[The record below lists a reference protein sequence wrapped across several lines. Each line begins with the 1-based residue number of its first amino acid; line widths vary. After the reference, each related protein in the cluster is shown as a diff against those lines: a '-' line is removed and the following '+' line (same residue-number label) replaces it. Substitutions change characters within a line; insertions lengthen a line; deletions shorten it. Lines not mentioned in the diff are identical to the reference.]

1 MKRKRRGSDSPV
13 CREVCSLIE
22 SEPMFSPL
30 RKVALVEIVKMVYDE
45 QLSTIPGNGKNPG

>member
-22 SEPMFSPL
+22 KDPGFSL
-30 RKVALVEIVKMVYDE
+30 IRKVALIEMVKMVYD
-45 QLSTIPGNGKNPG
+45 SVGNSPATTDI

>member
-22 SEPMFSPL
+22 KEPGFSL
-30 RKVALVEIVKMVYDE
+30 IRKVALIEMVKMVYDE
-45 QLSTIPGNGKNPG
+45 QLSTIPGNGKNPR